1 MENVNDDPFSYHPLP
16 SISALTGEEVA
27 DGFQRAD
34 FVSPGLINLHLEKAY
49 LLVEYRAENTSF
61 HTLQETLMHPEVR

>member
-1 MENVNDDPFSYHPLP
+1 MNDDPFSYHPLP

-34 FVSPGLINLHLEKAY
+34 FVSPGLGNLHLVEAC
-49 LLVEYRAENTSF
+49 LLAE
-61 HTLQETLMHPEVR
+61 L